1 MRSLNLLPKDVKL
14 GKTTIRPAFAHV
26 GMAFVALLVA
36 GGVGALYYTKQQ
48 DIRERQSTIEDRKAE
63 IAAIKSVQEV
73 IDDSGSALAGEALAR
88 ATALSTALQ
97 TSVSWDRLLRELS
110 LTLPDDVWFDSV
122 ITATT
127 TTPTGPTVG
136 GDVGAATSAP
146 VIATASTLTIGGYAM
161 EHERIAQLLARLEAI
176 PTFTSVQLQ
185 SADRIDLGSTSVIQ
199 FSLVGALK

>member
-1 MRSLNLLPKDVKL
+1 VKL

-48 DIRERQSTIEDRKAE
+48 DVRERHSTIEDRKAE

-73 IDDSGSALAGEALAR
+73 PDDNGSALAGEALAR

-146 VIATASTLTIGGYAM
+146 VITTASTLTIGGYAM

-199 FSLVGALK
+199 FSVVGALK